1 MKFLLALFATAVG
14 GWIVFNLIG
23 AFIVGA
29 IAKAVFPAKDKV
41 GWGMTIVMGF
51 LGGILGKLV
60 FRLLHWPAHFPMG
73 FVASVLGAFV
83 LLFAHHLYVGAKSAA
98 TPAPKA

>member
-41 GWGMTIVMGF
+41 GWGMTILMGF
-51 LGGILGKLV
+51 LGGIVGKLA
-60 FRLLHWPAHFPMG
+60 FRILHWPSHFPMG

-83 LLFAHHLYVGAKSAA
+83 LLLGHHLYVGSKAA
-98 TPAPKA
+98 APKA